1 MIQTFE
7 FHPIFVL
14 SGNTVWLAKKDL
26 VRNSAG
32 VVILK
37 HKE

>member
-14 SGNTVWLAKKDL
+14 SGNTVWLAKNLIKF
-26 VRNSAG
+26 G
-32 VVILK
+32 PLK
-37 HKE
+37 I